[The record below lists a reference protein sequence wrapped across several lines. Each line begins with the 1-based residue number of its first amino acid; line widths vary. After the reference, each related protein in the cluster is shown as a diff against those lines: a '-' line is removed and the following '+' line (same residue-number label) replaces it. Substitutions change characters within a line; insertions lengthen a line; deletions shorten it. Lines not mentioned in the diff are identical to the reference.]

1 MAVVQPRRQRSAE
14 VGPHLAADHRA
25 GALGET
31 RPGLQPC
38 EDLSEESN
46 PDEVYS
52 FEAHTYFIGASVF
65 KAPLLCPR
73 E

>member
-38 EDLSEESN
+38 ENLSEE
-46 PDEVYS
+46 
-52 FEAHTYFIGASVF
+52 
-65 KAPLLCPR
+65 PR
-73 E
+73 SIHSKLIS